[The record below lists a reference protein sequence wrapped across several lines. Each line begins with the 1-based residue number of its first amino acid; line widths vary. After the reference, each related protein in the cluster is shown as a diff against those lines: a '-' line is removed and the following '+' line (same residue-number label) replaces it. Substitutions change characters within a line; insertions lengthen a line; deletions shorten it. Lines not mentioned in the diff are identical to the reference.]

1 VGTGV
6 PAVVGTN
13 GDAQA
18 SAVAETIMGGGGC
31 SCVPVAAELGCDS
44 LPFLHFRLLED
55 SRSCSRKLIDTYEVG
70 PKVGE
75 GTYGVV
81 LSGKRRGTDQPLAI
95 KRLKAVADGDVRV
108 ASQGGVTRGMHVAA
122 FWQAQ

>member
-1 VGTGV
+1 MDDIAWWIEVPAGDGKVGTGV

-18 SAVAETIMGGGGC
+18 SAVAETIIGGGGG
-31 SCVPVAAELGCDS
+31 SCVPVAAELGCGS

-55 SRSCSRKLIDTYEVG
+55 SRSCSRKLLDTYEVG

-75 GTYGVV
+75 GGHSV
-81 LSGKRRGTDQPLAI
+81 LYYQVSDGARI
-95 KRLKAVADGDVRV
+95 SHSRLNV
-108 ASQGGVTRGMHVAA
+108 
-122 FWQAQ
+122 